1 MDPPINYS
9 AAISPVCLPPASTAA
24 DQFVDK
30 NAAIIGWGILNFP
43 GKYKNRFSHIEM
55 KRRFLL

>member
-30 NAAIIGWGILNFP
+30 NAAIIGWGKLNP